1 MLDSPERTRVICF
14 FAHPDD
20 AELSCFGTLAMLAA
34 HGVPVRIVTATTGC
48 RSSSAGGESRLEEA
62 RAAAALIGAESTSL
76 ALEDGA
82 VSNDADAISR
92 FESEIKDFQPTVL
105 ITHYPQ
111 RNGSGHQDH
120 AAVSEMATSAGL
132 RSPVV
137 THIFHSEPPTPA
149 TGFDPHIY
157 VDVTDAMDLKL
168 RALEVYAG
176 ESAKRYMTEAT
187 IRGRAAWWALNS
199 GSPITGPGDACEA
212 FRVVRARINLNGAR
226 GR

>member
-1 MLDSPERTRVICF
+1 VLDCGDWTRVICF

-34 HGVPVRIVTATTGC
+34 RGVPVRVVTATTGS
-48 RSSSAGGESRLEEA
+48 RSNSARGRSRLEEA
-62 RAAAALIGAESTSL
+62 RAAAALIGAESATL

-82 VSNDADAISR
+82 VLNDADAISR
-92 FESEIKDFQPTVL
+92 FESAIDEFQPTLL

-120 AAVSEMATSAGL
+120 TAVSEMATSAGL
-132 RSPVV
+132 RAPTV

-157 VDVTDAMDLKL
+157 VDVTDTMDLKL
-168 RALEVYAG
+168 RALELYAG

-199 GSPITGPGDACEA
+199 GSPVTGPGVACEA
-212 FRVVRARINLNGAR
+212 FRVVRARIDLNGPR